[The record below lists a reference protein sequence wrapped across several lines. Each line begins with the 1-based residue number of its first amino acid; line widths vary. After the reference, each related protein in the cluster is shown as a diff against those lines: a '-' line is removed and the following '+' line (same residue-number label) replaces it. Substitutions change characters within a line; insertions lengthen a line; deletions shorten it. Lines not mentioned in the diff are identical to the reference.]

1 MGDALKLI
9 KIGILGDIGAGKS
22 FVAKQF
28 GCPIFDADKEVAQ
41 IYRKDKSCYKK
52 IKKKFPKFIKSKS
65 LKKDEL
71 GSLIKANKKNL
82 KKISNIVHPIVRKR
96 MVNFFKKNNR
106 KKMVVLDIPLLVEN
120 KLYDKNFYLIFVHS
134 KKNEINKRL
143 KKRPFYNKKIIDS
156 LRKSQRSLAYKKKIS
171 DFVIKNNFKLQSL
184 KKNIKII
191 KRKIFNERISS

>member
-1 MGDALKLI
+1 MI
-9 KIGILGDIGAGKS
+9 KIGILGDIGSGKS

-28 GCPIFDADKEVAQ
+28 GYPVFNADKEVSD
-41 IYRKDKSCYKK
+41 IYKNDKSCYKK

-134 KKNEINKRL
+134 NKNEINKRL

>member
-1 MGDALKLI
+1 MI
-9 KIGILGDIGAGKS
+9 KVGILGDIGSGKS

-28 GCPIFDADKEVAQ
+28 GYPVFNADKEVSD
-41 IYRKDKSCYKK
+41 IYKNDKSCYKK
-52 IKKKFPKFIKSKS
+52 IKKKFSKFIKSKY
-65 LKKDEL
+65 LKKNEL
-71 GSLIKANKKNL
+71 GSVIKENKQNL
-82 KKISNIVHPIVRKR
+82 KKISDIVHPIVRKR
-96 MVNFFKKNNR
+96 MVNFFKKNKR

-171 DFVIKNNFKLQSL
+171 DFVINNNFKLQSL

-191 KRKIFNERISS
+191 KREIFNETISS

>member
-1 MGDALKLI
+1 MI
-9 KIGILGDIGAGKS
+9 KVGILGDIGSGKS

-28 GCPIFDADKEVAQ
+28 GYPIFNADKEVSD
-41 IYRKDKSCYKK
+41 IYRNDKSCYKK

-134 KKNEINKRL
+134 NKNEINKRL

>member
-1 MGDALKLI
+1 MI
-9 KIGILGDIGAGKS
+9 KIGILGDIGSGKS

-28 GCPIFDADKEVAQ
+28 GYPVFNADKEVSD
-41 IYRKDKSCYKK
+41 IYRNDKSCYKK

-82 KKISNIVHPIVRKR
+82 KKISDIVHPIVRKR
-96 MVNFFKKNNR
+96 MVNFFKKNKR

-120 KLYDKNFYLIFVHS
+120 KLYDKNFYLIFIHS
-134 KKNEINKRL
+134 NKNEINKRL
-143 KKRPFYNKKIIDS
+143 KKRPFYNQKIIDS
-156 LRKSQRSLAYKKKIS
+156 LRKSQRSLAHKKKIS
-171 DFVIKNNFKLQSL
+171 DYVIKNNFKLQSL

-191 KRKIFNERISS
+191 KKKILNERISS

>member
-1 MGDALKLI
+1 MI
-9 KIGILGDIGAGKS
+9 KIGILGDIGSGKS

-28 GCPIFDADKEVAQ
+28 GYPVFNADKEVSD
-41 IYRKDKSCYKK
+41 IYRNDKSCYKK

-82 KKISNIVHPIVRKR
+82 KKISDIVHPIVRKR
-96 MVNFFKKNNR
+96 MVNFFKKNKR

-134 KKNEINKRL
+134 NKNEINKRL

>member
-1 MGDALKLI
+1 MI
-9 KIGILGDIGAGKS
+9 KIGILGDIGSGKS

-28 GCPIFDADKEVAQ
+28 GYPIFNADKEVSD
-41 IYRKDKSCYKK
+41 IYRNDKSCYKK

-134 KKNEINKRL
+134 NKNEINKRL

-156 LRKSQRSLAYKKKIS
+156 LRKSQRSLVYKKKIS

-191 KRKIFNERISS
+191 KKKILNERNSS